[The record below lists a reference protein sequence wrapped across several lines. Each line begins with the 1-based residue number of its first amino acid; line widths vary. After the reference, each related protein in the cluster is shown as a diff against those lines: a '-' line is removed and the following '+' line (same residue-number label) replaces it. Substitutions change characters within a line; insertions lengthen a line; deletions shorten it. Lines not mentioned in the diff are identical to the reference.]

1 MKFRRNNVN
10 LQKTDVDFAIV
21 DTLIAATYLTLTRLL
36 ASYGQYMKYW
46 RSLKGGPENLTLFH
60 DQVYLPY
67 IQNVIEN
74 LHDRF
79 PDNPVLEAL
88 SLLGPDFWGN
98 DPSEH
103 DWIHQTKLQVMKYF
117 DY

>member
-21 DTLIAATYLTLTRLL
+21 DRHTGCCNPFDPDQTLGKLWAVYEVLEELKG
-36 ASYGQYMKYW
+36 YGV
-46 RSLKGGPENLTLFH
+46 KGGPENLTLFH

-79 PDNPVLEAL
+79 PENPVLEAL
-88 SLLGPDFWGN
+88 FLLGPDFWG
-98 DPSEH
+98 
-103 DWIHQTKLQVMKYF
+103 
-117 DY
+117 

>member
-1 MKFRRNNVN
+1 MKALPQV
-10 LQKTDVDFAIV
+10 LEELKE
-21 DTLIAATYLTLTRLL
+21 
-36 ASYGQYMKYW
+36 YGV
-46 RSLKGGPENLTLFH
+46 KGGPENLTTFH
-60 DQVYLPY
+60 DRVYIPY

-88 SLLGPDFWGN
+88 TLLDPDLLGD

-103 DWIHQTKLQVMKYF
+103 DWIHQTKLQVMKHMKYLFNSILFRYF
-117 DY
+117 M